1 MGLQQKVI
9 RIDNMITRTKSIDIS
24 SKYFPQL
31 ILQGNIRISI
41 WEICN
46 LLLMNQTQFLTVYTL
61 VVDRKT
67 SKMFLT
73 HSATLSWIEVLPLQ
87 SFDLFIVACV

>member
-1 MGLQQKVI
+1 MANINFLPTTINEELQQKVI
-9 RIDNMITRTKSIDIS
+9 RTDNMIKRTKCIDIS
-24 SKYFPQL
+24 SKYFSQL
-31 ILQGNIRISI
+31 ILEGNIWISI

-67 SKMFLT
+67 SK
-73 HSATLSWIEVLPLQ
+73 
-87 SFDLFIVACV
+87 LF

>member
-1 MGLQQKVI
+1 MANINFLPRTIIEELQQKVI
-9 RIDNMITRTKSIDIS
+9 RTDNMIKRTKCIDIS
-24 SKYFPQL
+24 SKYFSQL
-31 ILQGNIRISI
+31 ILEGNIWISI

-67 SKMFLT
+67 SK
-73 HSATLSWIEVLPLQ
+73 
-87 SFDLFIVACV
+87 LF

>member
-1 MGLQQKVI
+1 
-9 RIDNMITRTKSIDIS
+9 
-24 SKYFPQL
+24 
-31 ILQGNIRISI
+31 
-41 WEICN
+41 
-46 LLLMNQTQFLTVYTL
+46 MNQTQFLTVYTL